1 MFRIILNKHIVVFQ
15 TCVYL
20 SKHLSRE
27 IIFKPISSL
36 CVPKIH
42 TRIISNIHK
51 DFDLYQVI
59 ILSFQG
65 QTGPKFRT
73 SNSAYYLHTAK
84 TIYYMTKWILCH
96 YLPSITYP
104 NLFIYLFINLI
115 IYLTYLIL
123 LSLTEFYDRIWT
135 KQGTTISTTA

>member
-1 MFRIILNKHIVVFQ
+1 MFRIILNKHIAVFQ

-36 CVPKIH
+36 WVLKIH

-51 DFDLYQVI
+51 DFELNQVI

-65 QTGPKFRT
+65 QTGPKFRISNFT
-73 SNSAYYLHTAK
+73 SYLNTAK
-84 TIYYMTKWILCH
+84 TIYYMNFVS
-96 YLPSITYP
+96 LPTPIY
-104 NLFIYLFINLI
+104 LFIYLI
-115 IYLTYLIL
+115 IYLPYLML
-123 LSLTEFYDRIWT
+123 LPLTEFYDRLWT
-135 KQGTTISTTA
+135 KQGC